1 MDQWRVDGF
10 TKSQHYMQQYVQQK
24 LEINIHFIVIV
35 QYTKVMP
42 IISNASPF
50 LQLQTY

>member
-10 TKSQHYMQQYVQQK
+10 TKSHYMQQNVQQK

-42 IISNASPF
+42 INSNASPS